1 MAHGLRADVTVI
13 DRSLPRL
20 RALDVQFHGVVQ
32 TLYSTADT
40 IEKAVI
46 DADLVI
52 GAVLVPGAAA
62 PKLVTEAMIK
72 RMRPG
77 SVVVDIAID
86 QGGCFATSRPT
97 THADPVYVLHG
108 VTHYCVTNM
117 PGAVARSSAQALTN
131 ATLPYVKALAD
142 KGWKQAL
149 AEDAGLAAGLNVS
162 PGISGWLEIRAYPAA
177 ALPAASRHLQQRLD
191 DFAALGGLPRLI
203 EIGKGKFRDQ
213 PVERELAPAPIV
225 DQQRNE

>member
-1 MAHGLRADVTVI
+1 MAYGLRADVTVI

-20 RALDVQFHGVVQ
+20 RALDAQFHGVVR
-32 TLYSTADT
+32 TICSTADS
-40 IEKAVI
+40 IEKAVL

-62 PKLVTEAMIK
+62 PKLVAESVIK

-117 PGAVARSSAQALTN
+117 PSAVARTSAQALTN
-131 ATLPYVKALAD
+131 ATLPYIKALAD
-142 KGWKQAL
+142 KGWQRAL
-149 AEDAGLAAGLNVS
+149 AEDVGLKAGLNVVD
-162 PGISGWLEIRAYPAA
+162 GKVVHATVAQELGL
-177 ALPAASRHLQQRLD
+177 LPADA
-191 DFAALGGLPRLI
+191 
-203 EIGKGKFRDQ
+203 
-213 PVERELAPAPIV
+213 
-225 DQQRNE
+225 